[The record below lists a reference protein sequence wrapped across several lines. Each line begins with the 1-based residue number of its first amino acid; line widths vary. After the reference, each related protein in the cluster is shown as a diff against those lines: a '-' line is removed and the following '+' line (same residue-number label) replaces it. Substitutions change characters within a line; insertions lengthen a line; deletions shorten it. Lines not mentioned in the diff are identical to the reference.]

1 MLFLLGVFLLFIV
14 LGMPVAFSIGITS
27 LLYLLF
33 NDMVAVTVAQ
43 RMIAGID
50 KFTFL
55 AVPFFILA
63 GNLMNTGGITR
74 RLFGFATS
82 LVGFIPGGLGHA
94 NVIASIIFAGMSG
107 AAIADAGGLGTI
119 EIKAMTDEGYDREFS
134 AAVTAA
140 SSTIGPI
147 IPPSIPMII
156 YAAFGGV
163 SVGKLFLA
171 GAVPGLVMGLAL
183 MLMIYIIS
191 VRRGYPINTR
201 PSLRGICI
209 SFKEAFLPLLTPGI
223 ILGGIMGGI
232 FTPTEAAVV
241 AAAYALILGMFV
253 YREISWKELNQVI
266 LKTAATTTI
275 VLFIV
280 STASV
285 YGWLLAREQV
295 PQAAARL
302 LFSISTDPYLIML
315 ILLGFLMIVGC
326 FMETTA
332 SLIILVPIMAP
343 MVTKIGID
351 PILFGVVMV
360 FALMLGLITPPVG
373 VVLYLIAD
381 IAEIP
386 FERTVAA
393 TAPFLVPLFLVLLV
407 VAFIP
412 EVAMFLPNLLMK

>member
-1 MLFLLGVFLLFIV
+1 MLFLLGVFLLFII
-14 LGMPVAFSIGITS
+14 LGMPVAFSIGVTS

-171 GAVPGLVMGLAL
+171 GAVPGLAMGLAL
-183 MLMIYIIS
+183 MVMIYIIS
-191 VRRGYPINTR
+191 VRRGYPINAR
-201 PSLRGICI
+201 PSLRGIWV
-209 SFKEAFLPLLTPGI
+209 SFREAFLPLLTPGI

-241 AAAYALILGMFV
+241 AAAYALILGMFI

-343 MVTKIGID
+343 MVNKLGID
-351 PILFGVVMV
+351 PVLFGVVMV

-393 TAPFLVPLFLVLLV
+393 TAPFLIPLFLVLLV

-412 EVAMFLPNLLMK
+412 EVALWLPNLLMK

>member
-1 MLFLLGVFLLFIV
+1 MLFLIGVFLLFIV
-14 LGMPVAFSIGITS
+14 LRMPVAFSIGITS

-33 NDMVAVTVAQ
+33 NDMVAVTVPQ
-43 RMIAGID
+43 RMVAGID

-119 EIKAMTDEGYDREFS
+119 EIKAMTDEGYDKEFS

-156 YAAFGGV
+156 YAAFGGC

-171 GAVPGLVMGLAL
+171 GAVPGLLMGLSL
-183 MLMIYIIS
+183 MIMIYIMS
-191 VRRGYPINTR
+191 LKRGYPVSTR
-201 PSLRGICI
+201 PSIRIVWD
-209 SFKEAFLPLLTPGI
+209 SFKKAFLPLLTPGI

-241 AAAYALILGMFV
+241 AAAYALVLGMFI
-253 YREISWKELNQVI
+253 YREISWKDLTQI
-266 LKTAATTTI
+266 FLKTATTTTI
-275 VLFIV
+275 VLLIV

-295 PQAAARL
+295 PQAAAKL

-315 ILLGFLMIVGC
+315 ILLAFLMIVGC

-332 SLIILVPIMAP
+332 SLIILVPIMVP
-343 MVTKIGID
+343 MVSKLGID
-351 PILFGVVMV
+351 PVLFGVVMV

-373 VVLYLIAD
+373 VVLYLISD
-381 IAEIP
+381 IAGIS

-393 TAPFLVPLFLVLLV
+393 TAPFLIPLFLVLLL
-407 VAFIP
+407 VAFWP
-412 EVAMFLPNLLMK
+412 DVAMFLPNMLMK